1 MNGKIFVYGSLM
13 VGFGNF
19 HKYLEGK
26 IIDRKPARTK
36 GKLYHLNN
44 KGYPAM
50 VFGNDYVYGE
60 IITIYDFENVI
71 IELDKLEKFY
81 GKDNI
86 TNSYNKIPKE
96 IEVYEESSVEIIDV
110 YMYNENNPS
119 CINEEMTYIPEGDW
133 RKYFENKSKLIGMN
147 V

>member
-1 MNGKIFVYGSLM
+1 MSGKIFVYGSLM
-13 VGFGNF
+13 EGFFNC
-19 HKYLEGK
+19 HKYIDGK

-50 VFGNDYVYGE
+50 VSGNDYVYGE
-60 IITIYDFENVI
+60 LITICDFKATI

-81 GKDNI
+81 GQDNI
-86 TNSYNKIPKE
+86 ENSYNRTARE
-96 IEVYEESSVEIIDV
+96 IEVYKEGSIEIIDV
-110 YMYNENNPS
+110 YMYNEDNPNYKS
-119 CINEEMTYIPEGDW
+119 DDMIYIPEGDW
-133 RKYFENKSKLIGMN
+133 RKYMGNKLKLIVNN